1 MSILKQ
7 VMEEKLSETP
17 INGTGTVP
25 KITVITSQFDK
36 NSREIYEI
44 GAQYSVASFERYM
57 YMLKSIYT
65 NQSVAL
71 PKSFRMYE
79 LRGLNLLLLLSQNR
93 LGNFHTESSRM
104 YELQG
109 LNLLF
114 DLAAKHAVD
123 HLDTIADNFEIDMSD
138 EKELES
144 TLDMMM
150 NHYDDGKGKQNT
162 VEISKFFCHSDLR
175 SL

>member
-57 YMLKSIYT
+57 FMLKSFYT

-71 PKSFRMYE
+71 PKSSKMYE
-79 LRGLNLLLLLSQNR
+79 MLGLNILSD
-93 LGNFHTESSRM
+93 EA
-104 YELQG
+104 E
-109 LNLLF
+109 
-114 DLAAKHAVD
+114 
-123 HLDTIADNFEIDMSD
+123 SD
-138 EKELES
+138 EKKFEL
-144 TLDMMM
+144 TLDF
-150 NHYDDGKGKQNT
+150 DDENG
-162 VEISKFFCHSDLR
+162 ES
-175 SL
+175 